1 MKSSMAKFTGA
12 VLNGLLIS
20 VLCFLPIA
28 WIIRDGLGP
37 GSVESTGYEAVLRC
51 FKTFYVGP
59 ILIFLG
65 VAKTSLN
72 FILFSAAVKSGSW
85 AKSDSLKNGS
95 RKAKTRF
102 NQKI

>member
-37 GSVESTGYEAVLRC
+37 SSVESTGYEAVLRC

-72 FILFSAAVKSGSW
+72 FIFKVYQTVSVSGTVPW
-85 AKSDSLKNGS
+85 DK
-95 RKAKTRF
+95 F
-102 NQKI
+102 

>member
-72 FILFSAAVKSGSW
+72 FILFSKFR
-85 AKSDSLKNGS
+85 D
-95 RKAKTRF
+95 
-102 NQKI
+102 